1 MRFPSP
7 SHFFFFLPV
16 LRSKTGKH
24 QPPGVRRLSTAN
36 GIFVVV
42 GEKLNKR
49 SDLSGRPHCK
59 GVAIGVARRGARHS
73 GERTLRIPPS
83 CSGPVSHSCGPLV
96 ASFVHRSSVRTGTA
110 KLRKEAA
117 SCACGVRGTSGR
129 SASAARR
136 GAWAPAPG
144 TAARGNNSASGKNT
158 ERKMVMSLRNSAIAM
173 RYDFASRLLE
183 VVDLAL
189 LARVM

>member
-7 SHFFFFLPV
+7 SHFFSFFACFA
-16 LRSKTGKH
+16 SKTGKH

-49 SDLSGRPHCK
+49 PGLSGRPHCK

-96 ASFVHRSSVRTGTA
+96 ASFVRRSSVRTGTA

-129 SASAARR
+129 SARR
-136 GAWAPAPG
+136 GGWAPAPG
-144 TAARGNNSASGKNT
+144 TAARGNNSAREKNA
-158 ERKMVMSLRNSAIAM
+158 ERKMVMSLRNSAISPCGTI
-173 RYDFASRLLE
+173 SRAGCWRSLTWRCSP
-183 VVDLAL
+183 V
-189 LARVM
+189 